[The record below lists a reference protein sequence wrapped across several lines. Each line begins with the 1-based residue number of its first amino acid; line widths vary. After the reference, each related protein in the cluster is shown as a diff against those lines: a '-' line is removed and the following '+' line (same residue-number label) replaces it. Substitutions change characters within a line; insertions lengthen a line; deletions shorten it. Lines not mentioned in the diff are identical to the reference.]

1 MEPYQIDR
9 RVVRDK
15 PRGVLNLRAG
25 QRWFR
30 VGRYCPAEKLA
41 TLVEHY
47 WTVHWDRRGREPY
60 VQHTLSNASCHLVF
74 ERNNSRILGVIRGR
88 FTRLLEGAGW
98 VFGVKF
104 SPAGFRPYW
113 NSAVSS
119 LADRSIPI
127 AEVFGADG
135 DALAR
140 QVESIG
146 DEHHIVG
153 LVDTFLTARLPAED
167 PRVDDV
173 NRIVAT
179 IISDREIVRVDD
191 IVDRF
196 QVSKR
201 ALQRLFSEY
210 VGVTPKWV
218 IQRYRLHEAA
228 ERLAE
233 ASHVSVVELALE
245 LGYFDQAHFVRDF
258 KSVVGKPPAE
268 YARLISLSEAR
279 RGSS

>member
-1 MEPYQIDR
+1 M
-9 RVVRDK
+9 
-15 PRGVLNLRAG
+15 
-25 QRWFR
+25 
-30 VGRYCPAEKLA
+30 
-41 TLVEHY
+41 
-47 WTVHWDRRGREPY
+47 
-60 VQHTLSNASCHLVF
+60 
-74 ERNNSRILGVIRGR
+74 
-88 FTRLLEGAGW
+88 LEGAGW

-104 SPAGFRPYW
+104 TPAGFRPYW

-146 DEHHIVG
+146 DEHQIVG

-173 NRIVAT
+173 NCIVAT
-179 IISDREIVRVDD
+179 IISDREIIRVDD

-258 KSVVGKPPAE
+258 RAVVGKPPAE
-268 YARLISLSEAR
+268 YARAAGGRLISLSGAR
-279 RGSS
+279 LGSG